1 VLISG
6 YKLLENVVIN
16 ATVIVVVIVAFAVC
30 ARVGLG
36 VFRILLR
43 VAFLAGG
50 GIVLY
55 RTQHSTMLDP
65 PSHNTLISSTPPLTT
80 HHYARPPLSQHS
92 TVLDPPSHN
101 TLISRGS
108 GSGGTQF
115 GLSSVRN
122 NSFSSPGSHLAAPSP
137 LLHSYYSSS
146 LFEAS
151 LPVSLQAIVDTSTT
165 ATMEPYLHTTS
176 DGHGHGP
183 EQGDGAAVAVAR
195 EKMLQAQAAAEI
207 TLRERARLD
216 AYLWSWL
223 PVVYVIT
230 VAVLG
235 EFRL

>member
-50 GIVLY
+50 GFVLY
-55 RTQHSTMLDP
+55 RTQHTTMLD
-65 PSHNTLISSTPPLTT
+65 T
-80 HHYARPPLSQHS
+80 
-92 TVLDPPSHN
+92 PSHN

-108 GSGGTQF
+108 GGSQF

>member
-1 VLISG
+1 VVISG
-6 YKLLENVVIN
+6 YKLLENAVIN
-16 ATVIVVVIVAFAVC
+16 ATVIVVVIAAFAVC

-50 GIVLY
+50 GFVLY
-55 RTQHSTMLDP
+55 RTQHTTMLD
-65 PSHNTLISSTPPLTT
+65 T
-80 HHYARPPLSQHS
+80 
-92 TVLDPPSHN
+92 PSHN
-101 TLISRGS
+101 TLISRGR
-108 GSGGTQF
+108 GSGGSQF

-137 LLHSYYSSS
+137 LLHSSSSS

-176 DGHGHGP
+176 DGHANGP
-183 EQGDGAAVAVAR
+183 EQGDDAAVAVAR
-195 EKMLQAQAAAEI
+195 EKVLLAQAAAEI
-207 TLRERARLD
+207 TLRERAMLD

>member
-50 GIVLY
+50 GFVLY
-55 RTQHSTMLDP
+55 RTQHTTMLDT
-65 PSHNTLISSTPPLTT
+65 PSHNTLISN
-80 HHYARPPLSQHS
+80 H
-92 TVLDPPSHN
+92 
-101 TLISRGS
+101 
-108 GSGGTQF
+108 
-115 GLSSVRN
+115 
-122 NSFSSPGSHLAAPSP
+122 SFSSPGSHLAAPSP
-137 LLHSYYSSS
+137 LPHSSSSYSS

-165 ATMEPYLHTTS
+165 ATMEPYLPPTS
-176 DGHGHGP
+176 DGHAHGP
-183 EQGDGAAVAVAR
+183 EQGDDAAVAVAR
-195 EKMLQAQAAAEI
+195 EKVLLAQAAAEI

-235 EFRL
+235 EFRLWCPPAPAAS